1 MQEESIGGSVA
12 TPEQQE
18 NQVKGESIIGSFL
31 RSYRQ
36 KSKSKTDIDWL
47 REEFAKYPEIWKS
60 DEERNN
66 AAAEVVDSV
75 DGFRKAADNL
85 NEHMAAG
92 HSRESYI
99 QKTIETSCAGLGS
112 VQVGQYATG
121 IDSAIQSANEQM
133 AHCVYCH
140 NPDGSINFSQINQNP
155 NLDGLIAEN
164 HHAGTFN
171 INAAARESEYVA
183 KALKSNG
190 KNSVDL
196 QIYDAE
202 GKVVRRY
209 QSKYGADAE
218 RTDELFDHGDYRG
231 QQKLGPEDQ
240 VEQIPGA
247 KDHIEAPDGT
257 RSEGLS
263 KEQAKE
269 MQRKT
274 QEEKKT
280 PEYDWKNAG
289 TGEVCKAIGKKA
301 LVAGAI
307 AVGFQGA
314 RIIGRRIWN
323 ALTGKENQSVTADLK
338 EFVESAVKSG
348 AGAAGTVAVA
358 GGAVVVCKKGL
369 LGAFC
374 KSAKSSAI
382 ATAACAAVENIK
394 IIAKL
399 GLGEITP
406 TEALDMAG
414 STNCALAGSVILAAK
429 GGAIGATLGS
439 VLGPV
444 GTAVGGFVGGMV
456 GAVAGS
462 TLGQAIYAGA
472 KTVCK
477 ALVSVGKKIG
487 GGIVRAARMLNP
499 LNWF

>member
-1 MQEESIGGSVA
+1 MTNEEMKS
-12 TPEQQE
+12 
-18 NQVKGESIIGSFL
+18 NQLQGESIIGSFL
-31 RSYRQ
+31 RSYRE
-36 KSKSKTDIDWL
+36 KAKETTDKIWL
-47 REEFAKYPEIWKS
+47 DQEFAKYPELWKS
-60 DEERNN
+60 EEERR
-66 AAAEVVDSV
+66 ATVTEVAESV
-75 DGFRKAADNL
+75 SGYREASKEL
-85 NEHMAAG
+85 SEHMAAG

-99 QKTIETSCAGLGS
+99 QKTIETSCAGLGTA
-112 VQVGQYATG
+112 QVGQYATG
-121 IDSAIQSANEQM
+121 IDAAIQSANEQM
-133 AHCVYCH
+133 AHCLYCH

-171 INAAARESEYVA
+171 IDASVKESEYVA
-183 KALKSNG
+183 RALKSNG

-196 QIYDAE
+196 QIYDAN

-218 RTDELFDHGDYRG
+218 RTDDLFDHGDYRG
-231 QQKLGPEDQ
+231 QQKLGPEEQ

-274 QEEKKT
+274 QEEKDP
-280 PEYDWKNAG
+280 PEYDWSKAG
-289 TGEVCKAIGKKA
+289 TGEVCRAIGKKA

-323 ALTGKENQSVTADLK
+323 AITGKENQSVAEDLK

-348 AGAAGTVAVA
+348 AAAAGTVAIA

-369 LGAFC
+369 LGTFC

-394 IIAKL
+394 IIGKL
-399 GLGEITP
+399 GMGEITP
-406 TEALDMAG
+406 GEALDLAG
-414 STNCALAGSVILAAK
+414 STNCALAGSIILAGK
-429 GGAIGATLGS
+429 GGAIGATLGAA
-439 VLGPV
+439 LGPV
-444 GTAVGGFVGGMV
+444 GAAVGGFVGSMV

-462 TLGQAIYAGA
+462 TIGQAIYAGA
-472 KTVCK
+472 KAIGRAVCSAGK
-477 ALVSVGKKIG
+477 AICR
-487 GGIVRAARMLNP
+487 GIAKVASKLNP